1 MGRRIDRRTEIAAIR
16 GLLAG
21 AVLDREAIRL
31 ERTLRRKYS
40 DDQPRAPA
48 GQSDGGQ
55 WVPAG
60 GAGGGSTGGR
70 SGGSDGDIAG
80 RERTL
85 LDDGTQVLSIRI
97 RAGRRDYDEQH
108 IVTAPDGE
116 SRIFENSGLTQT
128 IRDGATGAV
137 LGRSTFTAAGA
148 EPEAFV
154 QSTFLPAIPFV
165 AAKGVAT
172 VELALALYAAYLSSK
187 NDGRFGKTVLGL
199 SANEYSPDSKEG
211 EEFNSVYVGPVD
223 QRTLDAA
230 CRENG
235 TVESLTEQAVRSV
248 RASEPHLNERD
259 FGTKVHVHVATRIKE
274 MMRPDFV
281 AEYFLDDKGNP
292 VYYGKLGSV
301 RYDVFERTSVNTICA
316 YDIKT
321 GKASLTVGRT
331 AALIKAALLHYP
343 ETTRVIVI
351 QVKPSS

>member
-1 MGRRIDRRTEIAAIR
+1 MSRRIDRRTEITAIR

-21 AVLDREAIRL
+21 ATLDREAIRL
-31 ERTLRRKYS
+31 ERALRRKYS
-40 DDQPRAPA
+40 ADQPRAPA
-48 GQSDGGQ
+48 GQPDGGQ

-70 SGGSDGDIAG
+70 SGGSDGDVAG

-85 LDDGTQVLSIRI
+85 LDDGTQILSIRV

-154 QSTFLPAIPFV
+154 QSTLLPALPFV
-165 AAKGVAT
+165 AAKGAAT

-187 NDGRFGKTVLGL
+187 EDGRFGKTVLGL
-199 SANEYSPDSKEG
+199 TANEYSPDPNAGKEL
-211 EEFNSVYVGPVD
+211 NSVYVGPVD

-235 TVESLTEQAVRSV
+235 MVEALTEQAVRSV
-248 RASEPHLNERD
+248 RASEPHLNARD
-259 FGTKVHVHVATRIKE
+259 FGTKVHAYVAARIKE
-274 MMRPDFV
+274 LERPDFV
-281 AEYFLDDKGNP
+281 AEYSLDDEGNP
-292 VYYGKLGSV
+292 VNYGKLGSM
-301 RYDVFERTSVNTICA
+301 RYDVFERTSLKTICA

-321 GKASLTVGRT
+321 GKASLTVRRT
-331 AALIKAALLHYP
+331 AALIKAALLRYP
-343 ETTRVIVI
+343 KTTRVIVI
-351 QVKPSS
+351 QVKPRS

>member
-1 MGRRIDRRTEIAAIR
+1 MSRRIDRRTEIAAIR

-21 AVLDREAIRL
+21 VTLDREAIRL

-40 DDQPRAPA
+40 ADQPRAPA
-48 GQSDGGQ
+48 AQSDGGQ

-70 SGGSDGDIAG
+70 SGGSDGDVAG

-148 EPEAFV
+148 EPEAFA
-154 QSTFLPAIPFV
+154 QSTLLQVLPFI
-165 AAKGVAT
+165 AAKGAAT

-187 NDGRFGKTVLGL
+187 DDERFGTTVLGL
-199 SANEYSPDSKEG
+199 TANEYSPDPNEG
-211 EEFNSVYVGPVD
+211 NEIKTIYVGRVD
-223 QRTLDAA
+223 QTTLDAA
-230 CRENG
+230 CRENR
-235 TVESLTEQAVRSV
+235 TVEALTEEAVRSV
-248 RASEPHLNERD
+248 RAGEPHPNVGD
-259 FGTKVHVHVATRIKE
+259 FGTRVHAYVAERVNAFK
-274 MMRPDFV
+274 RPDFV
-281 AEYFLDDKGNP
+281 AEYSLDDEGND
-292 VYYGKLGSV
+292 VNYGKPGSV
-301 RYDVFERTSVNTICA
+301 RYDVFERTSINTICA

-321 GKASLTVGRT
+321 GKASLTVKRT
-331 AALIKAALLHYP
+331 AALIKAALLRYP
-343 ETTRVIVI
+343 KTTRVIVI
-351 QVKPSS
+351 QVKPRS

>member
-1 MGRRIDRRTEIAAIR
+1 MNRRIARRTEIAAIR

-21 AVLDREAIRL
+21 AALDREVIRL

-40 DDQPRAPA
+40 PDQPRAPA

-60 GAGGGSTGGR
+60 AAGGSTGGR
-70 SGGSDGDIAG
+70 SGGSDGDVAG

-154 QSTFLPAIPFV
+154 QSTFLPAIPLM

-187 NDGRFGKTVLGL
+187 DDERFGKTVLGL
-199 SANEYSPDSKEG
+199 SANEYSPDPNAGKEL
-211 EEFNSVYVGPVD
+211 NSVYVGRVD
-223 QRTLDAA
+223 QWTLDAA

-259 FGTKVHVHVATRIKE
+259 FGTKVHAYVANRIKE
-274 MMRPDFV
+274 MKRLDFV
-281 AEYFLDDKGNP
+281 AGYSRNDEGKE
-292 VYYGKLGSV
+292 VRYGELGSR
-301 RYDVFERTSVNTICA
+301 RYDVFEQTSLNTICA

-331 AALIKAALLHYP
+331 AALIKGSAPAL
-343 ETTRVIVI
+343 
-351 QVKPSS
+351 S